1 MPLFWRLF
9 AFNASILVLIAVL
22 LIVSPVTISSPIHL
36 TEAAIVWAGLIVTL
50 AANFVLL
57 RRALVPLDRLAERME
72 IVDLLRPGQ
81 RLPARSGVVG
91 RVIHSFNRM
100 LDRLEAERQLTAQRT
115 LAAQEMERIGIAR
128 NLHDEVGQLL
138 TGVLL
143 QLDSLAEDVPAHGE
157 EIGETKQVVRQAL
170 EEVRR
175 ISSELR
181 PEMLEHLGLI
191 SALIELAT
199 SFQRRSGIR
208 VDRTLDS
215 DVTGL
220 SPETELAI
228 YRIAQ
233 EALTNVARH
242 SQASSVSIS
251 LHQASGRVVL
261 RVVDDGLGSSGCS
274 PGAWGATKHAR
285 ACHLA

>member
-9 AFNASILVLIAVL
+9 AVNAVILVLIAIL
-22 LIVSPVTISSPIHL
+22 LIASPVTISAPIHL
-36 TEAAIVWAGLIVTL
+36 AEAAIVLAGLMVTL

-57 RRALVPLDRLAERME
+57 RRALAPLDRLAERME

-81 RLPARSGVVG
+81 RLPVRSGVVG

-100 LDRLEAERQLTAQRT
+100 LDRLEAERHLTTQRA

-143 QLDSLAEDVPAHGE
+143 QLDAIAENMPAHGE
-157 EIGETKQVVRQAL
+157 DIGETKKIVRQAL

-199 SFQRRSGIR
+199 AFQKRSGSGLIGHSTQRLRVFRRRLSSPSIESHKRRSL
-208 VDRTLDS
+208 T
-215 DVTGL
+215 
-220 SPETELAI
+220 SPDT
-228 YRIAQ
+228 R
-233 EALTNVARH
+233 R
-242 SQASSVSIS
+242 QAASRSR
-251 LHQASGRVVL
+251 SGRL
-261 RVVDDGLGSSGCS
+261 PGGSFCESLTTALGFR
-274 PGAWGATKHAR
+274 K
-285 ACHLA
+285 